1 MKVFTKISRYLI
13 TILVILSTIT
23 MSCLGE
29 SSKIQDAN
37 MIKLEQK
44 IDYNKLLEV
53 LNKPDLNVLLLDV
66 RTSEEYSQ
74 GYIPGAVL
82 APYDLLKD
90 SFTELNKNRAIIV
103 YCRSGRRSAI
113 AQQTLHSMGYTNVSD
128 FGGISNWKGNLKY

>member
-1 MKVFTKISRYLI
+1 
-13 TILVILSTIT
+13 

-29 SSKIQDAN
+29 ASKIQGAN
-37 MIKLEQK
+37 IIKLDQE
-44 IDYNKLLEV
+44 IDYNKFLEV
-53 LNKPDLNVLLLDV
+53 LNKPGLNILLLDV

-74 GYIPGAVL
+74 GYIPRAIL

-90 SFTELNKNRAIIV
+90 SFTEPNKDRPIIV

-113 AQQTLHSMGYTNVSD
+113 AKQTLHSMGYTNVSD